1 MKSTFQAY
9 YTKSQ
14 PMLDYM
20 VSRLRPKP
28 HCRMLE
34 PCAGDGVLVDAVLS
48 AQGDIDVDAYE
59 FNPAAAQGLLSK
71 YGNTS
76 RVHVTQS
83 DTLLDPNLLLK
94 MNMGGYYDF
103 AIANPPYGA
112 WQEYEKRK
120 GLKSLY
126 PGLYVRE
133 TYALFLYQSL
143 HLLRPGGRLVFIIPD
158 TYLNLHMHTALRH
171 SLLTDSC
178 IESIA
183 LFPSSFFPGVNF
195 GYSNLSIVTL
205 RRITP
210 ADGIRE
216 NQIEVSWGYEK
227 VEELVSG
234 AGCVNRMVVIQG
246 DLLDAIDHALFLSE
260 NRDLTSLVSSA
271 DVRVGDIADCVTGI
285 YSGNDKVFL
294 RVLSNEIRNGSK
306 YQAITPDTV
315 YCGDMPSLKGLPGRE
330 CFIPIVKGGG
340 VRFIKPDLWF
350 LDWSVDAVRHYM
362 TDKKARFQNPT
373 FYFRKGIA
381 IPMVSSTNVTAS
393 LMEKRLFDQSI
404 VGVFPHEEKY
414 LYYLLGFCNTTVCTS
429 LLRVINPSANNSA
442 NYVKKLPFVA
452 PSSRQLTHVD
462 GMVNRIL
469 ADVRKSGGCRENDIK
484 ELNATFEHIYLKRKS
499 DGEPED
505 VTTSLHA
512 EVDPRRRHRPR
523 ISTEFCPI
531 KRQ

>member
-1 MKSTFQAY
+1 MKSAFQAY

-14 PMLDYM
+14 PILDYM

-28 HCRMLE
+28 RCRVLE

-48 AQGDIDVDAYE
+48 TQNDVVVDAYE
-59 FNPAAAQGLLSK
+59 FNPAAVQGLLSK
-71 YGNTS
+71 YGDTS

-112 WQEYEKRK
+112 WQEYEKRS
-120 GLKSLY
+120 GLKALY

-171 SLLTDSC
+171 SLLTESC

-195 GYSNLSIVTL
+195 GYSNLSIITL
-205 RRITP
+205 RRMKP
-210 ADGIRE
+210 DE
-216 NQIEVSWGYEK
+216 DFKDNQIEVSWGYET
-227 VEELVSG
+227 VDQLASSPT
-234 AGCVNRMVVIQG
+234 CIQRMIVRQG
-246 DLLDAIDHALFLSE
+246 DLLDAIDHALFLSS
-260 NRDLTSLVSSA
+260 NRELTSLVSSA
-271 DVRVGDIADCVTGI
+271 ATRVGHVADCVTGI
-285 YSGNDKVFL
+285 YSGNDKIFL
-294 RVLSNEIRNGSK
+294 RVLSNEIRNGAK
-306 YQAITPDTV
+306 YQPITPDSV
-315 YCGDMPSLKGLPGRE
+315 YCGEVPSLKGLPGRE

-350 LDWSVDAVRHYM
+350 LDWSEAAVRHYM
-362 TDKKARFQNPT
+362 TDKKARFQNPA

-404 VGVFPHEEKY
+404 VGLFPHEERY
-414 LYYLLGFCNTTVCTS
+414 LYYLLGFFNTSVCTS

-452 PSSRQLTHVD
+452 PSARQLAHVD
-462 GMVNRIL
+462 GLVTGIL
-469 ADVRKSGGCRENDIK
+469 ADVRKGGGCRERDM
-484 ELNATFEHIYLKRKS
+484 NALDEAFERIYLKRKT
-499 DGEPED
+499 DGEPEGATY
-505 VTTSLHA
+505 VAS
-512 EVDPRRRHRPR
+512 RRG
-523 ISTEFCPI
+523 
-531 KRQ
+531 